1 MEKIEMSKV
10 IQALLTGM
18 FITFVLDFFLF
29 LGIFLHYTE
38 HYEIGVYYNVLFAD
52 NQNWYLF
59 FTLSVV
65 LGYVV
70 VYVKNSKISLIPV
83 LLVALF
89 VLLTLFKEIGYK
101 AGETLLMTKNTT
113 IKSAKHTY
121 VGDIIYDGREKI
133 TFYSYNLKKT
143 VTLDKKELAR

>member
-1 MEKIEMSKV
+1 MSKA

-38 HYEIGVYYNVLFAD
+38 HYEVGVYYNILFAD

-65 LGYVV
+65 LGYIV
-70 VYVKNSKISLIPV
+70 VYVKNSKISLIPIP
-83 LLVALF
+83 LVALF
-89 VLLTLFKEIGYK
+89 VSLTLFENVGYK
-101 AGETLLMTKNTT
+101 AGEAMFMKKNIT
-113 IKSAKHTY
+113 IKIKRHSY
-121 VGDIIYDGREKI
+121 VGDIIYNGREKI

-143 VTLDKKELAR
+143 VTFDKKDLVQ